1 MHPDAIDDGGE
12 LGYQKGVSQ
21 REMPRAARNHPS
33 KEIMS
38 TPKQNYSVT
47 LIFDAS
53 KGMDVEAESP
63 EQAEAMAVD
72 ALGSPCICHQ
82 CAAEVDVADAIGA
95 HVYLGDKLVLDT
107 TYGGDKDRQV
117 AELTARVASLEAQ
130 LAAAA
135 AAATKVDST
144 NNPTEISLII
154 DVQGGCVQS
163 VYGDEMPGGTK
174 LKVVLRDRDNIE
186 DGDPDPVAESY
197 QPAATYY

>member
-1 MHPDAIDDGGE
+1 
-12 LGYQKGVSQ
+12 
-21 REMPRAARNHPS
+21 
-33 KEIMS
+33 MS
-38 TPKQNYSVT
+38 TPKQRYSVT

-63 EQAEAMAVD
+63 EDAEAKAVD

-82 CAAEVDVADAIGA
+82 CAAEVGVADAIGA

-135 AAATKVDST
+135 AVAAKAESAT
-144 NNPTEISLII
+144 NPAEITIII

-197 QPAATYY
+197 QPASTYY

>member
-1 MHPDAIDDGGE
+1 
-12 LGYQKGVSQ
+12 
-21 REMPRAARNHPS
+21 
-33 KEIMS
+33 
-38 TPKQNYSVT
+38 
-47 LIFDAS
+47 
-53 KGMDVEAESP
+53 MDVEAESP

-107 TYGGDKDRQV
+107 TYGGDKDQQV

-135 AAATKVDST
+135 AAAATKVDST
-144 NNPTEISLII
+144 NNPTEIKLVI

>member
-1 MHPDAIDDGGE
+1 MSANTAVGGDVME
-12 LGYQKGVSQ
+12 
-21 REMPRAARNHPS
+21 R
-33 KEIMS
+33 
-38 TPKQNYSVT
+38 YSVT

-63 EQAEAMAVD
+63 EDAEAKAVD

-82 CAAEVDVADAIGA
+82 CAAEVEVTDAIGA

-107 TYGGDKDRQV
+107 TYSGDKDRQV
-117 AELTARVASLEAQ
+117 AELNARVASLEAQ
-130 LAAAA
+130 LAAEVAA
-135 AAATKVDST
+135 KAESAS
-144 NNPTEISLII
+144 NPAEITIII

-186 DGDPDPVAESY
+186 DGDTDPVAESY
-197 QPAATYY
+197 EPAETYF

>member
-1 MHPDAIDDGGE
+1 
-12 LGYQKGVSQ
+12 
-21 REMPRAARNHPS
+21 MPRAALHHLS

-38 TPKQNYSVT
+38 TTKQSYSVT

-117 AELTARVASLEAQ
+117 AELNARVASLEAQ
-130 LAAAA
+130 LAAAVA
-135 AAATKVDST
+135 AKAESAT
-144 NNPTEISLII
+144 NPAEIAIII
-154 DVQGGCVQS
+154 DLQGGCVQS

>member
-1 MHPDAIDDGGE
+1 
-12 LGYQKGVSQ
+12 
-21 REMPRAARNHPS
+21 
-33 KEIMS
+33 MS
-38 TPKQNYSVT
+38 TTKQSYGVT
-47 LIFDAS
+47 IIFDAS

-135 AAATKVDST
+135 AAAATKVDST
-144 NNPTEISLII
+144 NNPTEIKLVI

-163 VYGDEMPGGTK
+163 VHGDEMPGGTK